1 MPKITTADIKNGVTI
16 LLDGQIYQIIE
27 FLHVKPG
34 KGGAFVRTK
43 VKGVVNGKVL
53 DKTFRSGETL
63 ETVRVE
69 RHPYQ
74 FLYSDGDMYHF
85 MHNET
90 YEQIMI
96 PADQVTGAQFM
107 KEGSEVTIVI
117 NADDNKILFNE
128 IPDHVNLEITQTEPG
143 IKGDTAQG
151 GSKPATL
158 ETGAVI
164 NVPLFINEGDVVRVD
179 TQNSAY
185 IERVKTSS

>member
-43 VKGVVNGKVL
+43 VKGVVNGKTI
-53 DKTFRSGETL
+53 DKTFRSGESL

-74 FLYSDGDMYHF
+74 FLYNDGEMLHF
-85 MHNET
+85 MHQET

-96 PADQVTGAQFM
+96 NVNNMERVDFM
-107 KEGSEVTIVI
+107 KESEMVTIVL
-117 NADDNKILFNE
+117 NAETNTILFAE
-128 IPDHVNLEITQTEPG
+128 LPDHVNLTVTSTDPG
-143 IKGDTAQG
+143 VKGDTATNAT
-151 GSKPATL
+151 KPATL
-158 ETGAVI
+158 ESGASI
-164 NVPLFINEGDVVRVD
+164 NVPLFINEGDVIRVD
-179 TQNSAY
+179 TRSGSY
-185 IERVKTSS
+185 IERVKQ

>member
-1 MPKITTADIKNGVTI
+1 MPKITTADIKNGTTI
-16 LLDGQIYQIIE
+16 LLDGNIYTIIE

-43 VKGVVNGKVL
+43 VKGVVSGKVI

-74 FLYSDGDMYHF
+74 FLYKDDDMYHF

-90 YEQIMI
+90 YEQLMI
-96 PADQVTGAQFM
+96 PAEKVNGADFM
-107 KEGSEVTIVI
+107 KEGSVITVVI
-117 NADDNKILFNE
+117 NADDNQVLFTE
-128 IPDHVNLEITQTEPG
+128 IPDHVELQITKTDPG
-143 IKGDTAQG
+143 IRGDTAQG

-158 ETGAVI
+158 ETGGVI
-164 NVPLFINEGDVVRVD
+164 NVPLFINEGDVVKVD
-179 TQNSAY
+179 TRTSSY
-185 IERVKTSS
+185 IERVKVS